1 VIASEVD
8 AASRASR
15 PDRGSLVIGTVS
27 IVVPTRNRPSA
38 LRRCLGALSGQRGV
52 GTVEIVVVD
61 DGSTDADRVSAVVAS
76 QPLARL
82 IRTGGAGPAAARNAG
97 AAAAIG
103 TYLCFTDDDCAP
115 DAEWAV
121 RLVRS
126 LEAGADVVGGATVN
140 GRAGD
145 PFVETSELI
154 VRELQAST
162 QRRLGGRVF
171 IPSNNF
177 ACRRTVVLAH
187 PFDERYSM
195 AGGEDR
201 AWCASVAGAG
211 LTLTLEPSAVVA
223 HRPLLD
229 LGGFWRQHVRYG
241 RGAYHFART
250 TGRDWQEPP
259 EFYIGLLRSGIR
271 TGIRCLLLVLL
282 AQVATGVGFAS
293 EVAQARKR

>member
-8 AASRASR
+8 AASTGA
-15 PDRGSLVIGTVS
+15 VS
-27 IVVPTRNRPSA
+27 IVVPTRNRPAA
-38 LRRCLGALSGQRGV
+38 LRRCLGALSAQQGV
-52 GTVEIVVVD
+52 GAVEIVVVD
-61 DGSTDADRVSAVVAS
+61 DGSTDADKVSAVVAS

-82 IRTGGAGPAAARNAG
+82 VRAGGAGPAAARNAG

-115 DAEWAV
+115 EAEWAL

-162 QRRLGGRVF
+162 QRRLGGRIF

-187 PFDERYSM
+187 PFDERYAM

-223 HRPLLD
+223 HRPVLD

-250 TGRDWQEPP
+250 TPGRDWQEPP
-259 EFYIGLLRSGIR
+259 KFYIGLLRSGIR